1 MSDVA
6 TPAQDLPR
14 ESVLGELDRR
24 WNEAS
29 DHEALPGSH
38 DLPRQ
43 AFAGVSTEDLTD
55 RRASDLVSA
64 LASHWHFV
72 RQRHVGE
79 TLVRVITPSS
89 EDRGW
94 DASGSIIQIATDD
107 MPFLVDSVTMAVR
120 RCGLRVELIIHP
132 VLHVQRDEN
141 GTLRARIAA
150 DDVGAEPSIAESH
163 INVET
168 QKITE
173 GHEIERVVEEVRHAL
188 ASVRAAVHD
197 WTKLRQRAREL
208 ADDVEAQPARS
219 SSPHDRAEAAAL
231 LRWMADNHFTLLGAA
246 DFTYVNERL
255 MQQGGSGLGIMAD
268 RCALPFAASDDWRAS
283 DALLI
288 TKTAIDSVVHRPG
301 PYDVVGT
308 KQYSPEGRIIGE
320 RRIVGFF
327 TSEAYYASPSTIPV
341 LRRKV
346 ETVLSHSGLSTT
358 GHSGKELKSVLESYP
373 RDELFAASPDQLLD
387 TAMKVVQ
394 LQERRRVRLFTRRD
408 VHRRVWTATVYLP
421 RDRYNTDV
429 RRRVEAALREGL
441 GGERTE
447 FSVSLTESSLARLYL
462 VIHLAD
468 DAPFTEPDLAQVE
481 RNVAN
486 AVRSWD
492 DALRDALVDRAGHD
506 AGLSLIARFARAF
519 PPEFM
524 AVVPP
529 EIAVDEVLHVASVLT
544 SGEPE
549 VHVDDSEH
557 HDHDHDHDHA
567 HLKIYVPERQIDL
580 ADLLPMLANLGVRVS
595 DERATQVTSG
605 DRSVWIHDLTAAA
618 AGTTVA
624 PLTEPATEQR
634 LGQAIVA
641 LLGGHATDDG
651 FNRLV
656 VSASLTWREV
666 QILRTYAAYLRQLG
680 FSLSQGYVEATLVEQ
695 GAVAADLVGL
705 FRARF
710 DPDVDRADGLASE
723 VAHHA
728 RITESLDRVPSLDQ
742 DRILRSLLGLIEATV
757 RTNWFQRDEHGAPPA
772 VLGIKLETDRIADAP
787 FPRPHFEIFLHGPTV
802 EGVHLRMASVARG
815 GLRWSERPEDFRTE
829 VLGLMKAQA
838 VKNAVI
844 VPAGAKGG
852 FIARRSFADRRQM
865 QEEVVR
871 CYRLFITTLLG
882 LTDNLVDGVVVPPAR
897 TVRHDDD
904 DPYLVVAADK
914 GTATFSDIANEIALS
929 RGFWLGDAFASGGSA
944 GYDHKAM
951 GITARGAW
959 ESVKQHLRRLG
970 RRPADPITVVGIGD
984 MSGDVFG
991 NAMLLSEHIALVGA
1005 FDHRH
1010 VMLDPTPDSASS
1022 FGERQRLFA
1031 LPSSSWDDFDRSV
1044 LSAGGGVWPRT
1055 AKTIALSPQACAALG
1070 IDRHQPVM
1078 MSPTELIH
1086 CLLQAPVDL
1095 LWNGGIGTYV
1105 KSSSEVHAAAGD
1117 RTNDGLRV
1125 NADELRCRIVG
1136 EGGNL
1141 GLTQRARV
1149 EFARRGGLINTD
1161 AIDNSAGVDTSD
1173 HEVNIKILLDGAVV
1187 AGTLAAAD
1195 RNGVLAAMTDDVA
1208 ALVLADNIDQNQA
1221 LVNAVTLAPAML
1233 ETHGRHLTHLEQT
1246 ARLDRALE
1254 SLPDTDALME
1264 RKAQGAGLTAPELAV
1279 MLAYTKLSLSE
1290 QFLAEGFDELA
1301 MRDALHAYFPAL
1313 LRQQF
1318 SQAIDLHPLRREII
1332 ATSVVNRVVNRNG
1345 VTFVFRLQ
1353 EETHAAI
1360 GDVLRAH
1367 TTACELVDADQLWAA
1382 IRNQDAVAETTIVS
1396 MLLEV
1401 DRVVERVSRWL
1412 LQHCRLPLDA
1422 AQTRASYDA
1431 GVSEVAALLDV
1442 VISDNERATV
1452 AARATRWTEDGAS
1465 AELALR
1471 VAALDLLPAAL
1482 DVTAL
1487 ATARAIEVSTVTRVY
1502 FSLDERLG
1510 LGTLRER
1517 IVALPRNDRWD
1528 ALARSALR
1536 DDLAGEHRAL
1546 TAAVLSTAGEEDD
1559 LVDAWSTQNEPA
1571 IRQHLATLR
1580 DVEDGGQS
1588 TIASLSVVLR
1598 GLRSLAT
1605 VV

>member
-6 TPAQDLPR
+6 TEAQDLPR
-14 ESVLGELDRR
+14 ASVLSELDRR
-24 WNEAS
+24 WSE
-29 DHEALPGSH
+29 LPGH
-38 DLPRQ
+38 DGVPGAQDLPRQ
-43 AFAGVSTEDLTD
+43 AFAGVSTNDLTD
-55 RRASDLVSA
+55 RRAADLVSA
-64 LASHWHFV
+64 LSSHWQFV
-72 RQRHVGE
+72 ATRRVGE
-79 TLVRVITPSS
+79 TLVRVITPSAEFS
-89 EDRGW
+89 GW
-94 DASGSIIQIATDD
+94 DAPGSIMQIATED
-107 MPFLVDSVTMAVR
+107 MPFLVDSVAMAVR
-120 RCGLRVELIIHP
+120 RRGLRVELIIHP
-132 VLHVQRDEN
+132 VLHVQRNVD
-141 GTLRARIAA
+141 GTIRALIGSIATS
-150 DDVGAEPSIAESH
+150 DEPSSAESH
-163 INVET
+163 MNVEV
-168 QKITE
+168 QQITDE
-173 GHEIERVVEEVRHAL
+173 DELQRVVEEVRLAL
-188 ASVRAAVHD
+188 DSVRAAVHD
-197 WTKLRQRAREL
+197 WTKLRQRTREL
-208 ADDVEAQPARS
+208 ADEIEAQPTRS
-219 SSPHDRAEAAAL
+219 SSTDDRGEAAAL

-246 DFTYVNERL
+246 DFAHVDDRL
-255 MQQGGSGLGIMAD
+255 MQEGGSGLGIMAD
-268 RCALPFAASDDWRAS
+268 HRALPFVASDDWRAS
-283 DALLI
+283 DVLLI

-301 PYDVVGT
+301 PYDVIGT
-308 KQYSPEGRIIGE
+308 KRYSPDGRIIGE

-341 LRRKV
+341 LRRRV
-346 ETVLSHSGLSTT
+346 ETVLARSGLSTT
-358 GHSGKELKSVLESYP
+358 GHAGKELKTVLESYP
-373 RDELFAASPDQLLD
+373 RDELFAASPDHLLT
-387 TAMKVVQ
+387 TAMSVVQ

-408 VHRRVWTATVYLP
+408 VHRRVWTAVVYLP
-421 RDRYNTDV
+421 RDRYNTEV
-429 RRRVEAALREGL
+429 RRRVEAALRDGL
-441 GGERTE
+441 GGERSE
-447 FSVSLTESSLARLYL
+447 FSISLTESSLARLYL

-468 DAPFTEPDLAQVE
+468 GAEFTEPDLAQVE
-481 RNVAN
+481 HRVTE

-492 DALRDALVDRAGHD
+492 DALRDALIHRAGHD
-506 AGLSLIARFARAF
+506 AGASLMARFANAF

-529 EIAVDEVLHVASVLT
+529 HVAVDEVLHVANVLGT
-544 SGEPE
+544 GEPE
-549 VHVDDSEH
+549 VHVDDDAH
-557 HDHDHDHDHA
+557 GDHDHA
-567 HLKIYVPERQIDL
+567 HLKIYVPERQLDL

-595 DERATQVTSG
+595 DERATQVNAG
-605 DRSVWIHDLTAAA
+605 ERAVWIHDLTANA
-618 AGTTVA
+618 AGTHVA
-624 PLTEPATEQR
+624 PLTEKSTEQR
-634 LGQAIVA
+634 LHDAIVA
-641 LLGGHATDDG
+641 LLGGQATDDG

-656 VSASLTWREV
+656 VSASLNWREV
-666 QILRTYAAYLRQLG
+666 QILRAYAAYLRQLG
-680 FSLSQGYVEATLVEQ
+680 FSLSQGYVETTLVDH
-695 GAVAADLVGL
+695 GSITADLVGL

-710 DPDVDRADGLASE
+710 DPDVDRAEAVDVEAW
-723 VAHHA
+723 HRA
-728 RITESLDRVPSLDQ
+728 RIVESLDAVPSLDQ
-742 DRILRSLLGLIEATV
+742 DRILRALLGLIEATV
-757 RTNWFQRDEHGAPPA
+757 RTNWFQLDEHNQPLA
-772 VLGIKLETDRIADAP
+772 VLGLKLETGRIADAP
-787 FPRPHFEIFLHGPTV
+787 FPRPRFEIFLHGPTV
-802 EGVHLRMASVARG
+802 EGVHLRMAAVARG

-852 FIARRSFADRRQM
+852 FIARRSFADRRLM

-882 LTDNLVDGVVVPPAR
+882 LTDNLVEGEVVPPRR
-897 TVRHDDD
+897 TVRHDGDD
-904 DPYLVVAADK
+904 SYLVVAADK
-914 GTATFSDIANEIALS
+914 GTATFSDIANEIAVS

-970 RRPADPITVVGIGD
+970 RKPSDAITVVGIGD

-1010 VMLDPTPDSASS
+1010 VMLDPAPHAAMS
-1022 FGERQRLFA
+1022 FAERQRLFR
-1031 LPSSSWDDFDRSV
+1031 LPSSSWDDVDRTV
-1044 LSAGGGVWPRT
+1044 LSAGGGVWPRS
-1055 AKTIALSPQACAALG
+1055 AKTIPVSAEACAALG
-1070 IDRHQPVM
+1070 IDRRQPVV

-1086 CLLQAPVDL
+1086 QLLQAPVDL

-1105 KSSSEVHAAAGD
+1105 KSSDEVHAAAGD
-1117 RTNDGLRV
+1117 RTNDALRV

-1141 GLTQRARV
+1141 GLTQRARI

-1187 AGTLAAAD
+1187 TGTLAAAD
-1195 RNGVLAAMTDDVA
+1195 RNDVLAAMTDDVA
-1208 ALVLADNIDQNQA
+1208 ALVLADNVDQNQA

-1233 ETHGRHLTHLEQT
+1233 ETHGRHLTYLEQT

-1254 SLPDTDALME
+1254 ALPDTDALME

-1290 QFLAEGFDELA
+1290 QFLAEGFDEA
-1301 MRDALHAYFPAL
+1301 SMRDVLHAYFPPL
-1313 LRQQF
+1313 LRKRF
-1318 SQAIDLHPLRREII
+1318 STAIDVHPLRREII

-1353 EETHAAI
+1353 EETHSSV

-1367 TTACELVDADQLWAA
+1367 TAASRLVDADPLWSA
-1382 IRNQDAVAETTIVS
+1382 IRGQDTASESTTVS

-1412 LQHCRLPLDA
+1412 LQHCRLPLDV
-1422 AQTRASYDA
+1422 AQTLATYGD
-1431 GVSEVAALLDV
+1431 GVSDVSALLDSLF
-1442 VISDNERATV
+1442 SDAERATV
-1452 AARATRWTEDGAS
+1452 AARATRWTDDAAS
-1465 AELALR
+1465 PDLALR
-1471 VAALDLLPAAL
+1471 VATLDLLPAAL

-1487 ATARAIEVSTVTRVY
+1487 ATSRATDVATVATVY
-1502 FSLDERLG
+1502 FTLDERLG

-1546 TAAVLSTAGEEDD
+1546 TAAVLSTAADTDNHVE
-1559 LVDAWSTQNEPA
+1559 AWSAENEPA

-1598 GLRSLAT
+1598 GLRSLAVT
-1605 VV
+1605 L